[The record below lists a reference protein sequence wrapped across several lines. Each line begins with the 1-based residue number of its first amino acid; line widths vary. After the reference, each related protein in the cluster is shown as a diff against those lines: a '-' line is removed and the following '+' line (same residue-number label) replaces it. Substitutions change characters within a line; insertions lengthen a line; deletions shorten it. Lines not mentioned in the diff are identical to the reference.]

1 MSKRNSLVQGKVRK
15 NSKIGM
21 EKGLGEI
28 LHGFSESSYNDSGFT
43 HQLIT
48 ISRKIASQIKIPS
61 SCPKTSLDLIQST
74 FKQLALNEI
83 EAALFCIYLENL
95 GFQDSD
101 FSIEQKILFTGLL
114 AKTKLN
120 SSSSLIKSIKAQLS
134 MRNADF
140 LKQFSTFEKKNSSLV
155 QVNALEINEK
165 YSSFFDIKENDKL
178 CNDVEYNYL
187 VDEILKT
194 SVSYNLDRKTLPSP
208 KQSKQQKSLKAKS
221 IKKKKSETHVITNK
235 LPVKRPSAT
244 NSTIPLF
251 PYDSSIFFGQLNME
265 RAESFSSDF
274 LSLSRGTSYN
284 EQLKKIVGIEQIS
297 SRRSSDSNARGFYYR
312 NN

>member
-1 MSKRNSLVQGKVRK
+1 MGMGRRDSKNV
-15 NSKIGM
+15 M
-21 EKGLGEI
+21 EMGLGEI
-28 LHGFSESSYNDSGFT
+28 LHGFCESSYHDSGFT

-48 ISRKIASQIKIPS
+48 ISRKISSQIKIPS

-83 EAALFCIYLENL
+83 EASLFSIYLENL
-95 GFQDSD
+95 GIQDSD
-101 FSIEQKILFTGLL
+101 LSIEQKILFTGLL

-120 SSSSLIKSIKAQLS
+120 SSSSLIKSIKSQLS
-134 MRNADF
+134 LRNPDF
-140 LKQFSTFEKKNSSLV
+140 LKHFSNFEKKNSSLV

-165 YSSFFDIKENDKL
+165 YSSFFDIKANEKF
-178 CNDVEYNYL
+178 CNEVEYNYL

-194 SVSYNLDRKTLPSP
+194 SVSYNLDNKTIPSP
-208 KQSKQQKSLKAKS
+208 KQSKQQKSVKAKS
-221 IKKKKSETHVITNK
+221 IKKKKTETHVTTSK
-235 LPVKRPSAT
+235 LPIKRPSAT

-251 PYDSSIFFGQLNME
+251 PSDSSIFFAPLSME
-265 RAESFSSDF
+265 RAESFSSEF
-274 LSLSRGTSYN
+274 LSLSRGTSIN
-284 EQLKKIVGIEQIS
+284 DQLKKIVGMEHIS